1 MASVKMDWLP
11 HSKAQYEKLRRRA
24 IESGHHDEFRRLHN
38 EVIRA
43 LCDLDQASEVGERL
57 KDSKR
62 LGGEVRLWVHGHI
75 SITFALLSR
84 ERVGWI
90 LELRLIPARLSAIK
104 AT

>member
-1 MASVKMDWLP
+1 MDWLP

-24 IESGHHDEFRRLHN
+24 IESGHYDEFRCLHN

-62 LGGEVRLWVHGHI
+62 PGGEVRLWVHGHI
-75 SITFALLSR
+75 SVTFALLHR

-90 LELRLIPARLSAIK
+90 LNYASSPISWLD
-104 AT
+104 